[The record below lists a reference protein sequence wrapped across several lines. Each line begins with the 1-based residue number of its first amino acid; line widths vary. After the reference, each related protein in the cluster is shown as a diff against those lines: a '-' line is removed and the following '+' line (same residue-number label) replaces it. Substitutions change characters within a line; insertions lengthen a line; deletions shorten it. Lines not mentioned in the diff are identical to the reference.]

1 MSLLGDVIDVLI
13 IGKRLR
19 VGIGNARQMMLD
31 CNIYNI
37 RWRQLVEIYSRR
49 KYLRDIMV
57 LTVET
62 TEVAT
67 CTGQRQTSGSGME
80 LIQWILLY
88 RIICQSTRFTVNN
101 RVKHSVKIP
110 SAATFSMLAFQ
121 DNTTVGT

>member
-1 MSLLGDVIDVLI
+1 
-13 IGKRLR
+13 
-19 VGIGNARQMMLD
+19 MMLD
-31 CNIYNI
+31 SNIYNI

-80 LIQWILLY
+80 FIQRFLLY

-101 RVKHSVKIP
+101 RVKLSVKIP